1 MTGGRLVWV
10 SSGSLVDVRAR
21 SALCR
26 IAASTPGHV
35 VDDDNGKVTSAAF
48 ARVPSCLL
56 LTPGDVPLTFLTYHD
71 SKLRQAMSSDRPPA
85 PSPEGAEAAIAQAVG
100 FLARDIGLKSGTP
113 TETYFHDLLD
123 ALPAAIYTTDAL
135 GRITFY
141 NKAAAELWGTRPE
154 LGKSEWCGS
163 WRLYRTDGAAL
174 PHDQCPMAITLK
186 ENREVRGVEAIA
198 ERPDGTRVN
207 FIPYPTLLYDGSGGI
222 AGAINT
228 LVDTTRQRAEEYAQR
243 LASIIESTDDAV
255 ISKDLDGTIT
265 SWNRGAQAI
274 FGYTADDVVGKP
286 ITILIPAERLDEEP
300 TILARIR
307 SGERID
313 HYETVRRRKDGS
325 LIDISVTVSP
335 IKNAGGKV
343 IGASKIAR
351 DITVS
356 RRARLE
362 IAELREQLAHAA
374 RVSALGQLSS
384 ALAHEL
390 SQPLTATTANV
401 GAALM
406 QLKGEKP
413 DLEELRSILHDVR
426 KDEHRAVE
434 IITRMR
440 RLSERHVIEMQLL
453 RVEDVVQ
460 NVVSL
465 IHSEATLNNVIVCLL
480 MQPGLPPVLGDRV
493 HLSQV
498 LLNLIMNS
506 IQAVQSRPLD
516 ERRVVVE
523 ARADDAKDEVELAVR
538 DSGPGIPDS
547 MVDEVF
553 KPFFT
558 TKPEGMGMG
567 LALCRTIV
575 EAHGGRLWT
584 DRMSQQDGAIFR
596 FALKRA

>member
-1 MTGGRLVWV
+1 
-10 SSGSLVDVRAR
+10 
-21 SALCR
+21 
-26 IAASTPGHV
+26 
-35 VDDDNGKVTSAAF
+35 
-48 ARVPSCLL
+48 
-56 LTPGDVPLTFLTYHD
+56 
-71 SKLRQAMSSDRPPA
+71 MSSDRPLA

-100 FLARDIGLKSGTP
+100 YLARDIGLKSGTP
-113 TETYFHDLLD
+113 TETDFHDLLD

-141 NKAAAELWGTRPE
+141 NKAAAILWGTRPE

-186 ENREVRGVEAIA
+186 EKREVRGVEAIA

-207 FIPYPTLLYDGSGGI
+207 FIPYPTLVYDGSGGI

-228 LVDTTRQRAEEYAQR
+228 LVDTARQRAEEYAQR

-274 FGYTADDVVGKP
+274 LGYTAGEVVGRP
-286 ITILIPAERLDEEP
+286 ITILIPAERLDEEQ
-300 TILARIR
+300 IFLARIR

-313 HYETVRRRKDGS
+313 HYETVRRRKDES
-325 LIDISVTVSP
+325 LIDVSVTVSP

-362 IAELREQLAHAA
+362 IAELREQLAHAS
-374 RVSALGQLSS
+374 RIDALGQLSS

-401 GAALM
+401 RAA
-406 QLKGEKP
+406 QIQQKGDKP
-413 DLEELRSILHDVR
+413 DLDELRSILDDIR
-426 KDEHRAVE
+426 KDERRAVE
-434 IITRMR
+434 IVTRMR
-440 RLSERHVIEMQLL
+440 KLSERHAIEMHPIV
-453 RVEDVVQ
+453 VEDVVQ
-460 NVVSL
+460 NVASL
-465 IHSEATLNNVIVCLL
+465 VHSEAILKHVVLRLQI
-480 MQPGLPPVLGDRV
+480 QPGLPPVLGDRV
-493 HLSQV
+493 HISQV
-498 LLNLIMNS
+498 LLNLLMNS
-506 IQAVQSRPLD
+506 LHAVQSRPLD
-516 ERRVVVE
+516 ARRIVVE
-523 ARADDAKDEVELAVR
+523 ARADDAKGEVELAVR
-538 DSGPGIPDS
+538 DSGPGIPVS
-547 MVDEVF
+547 MVDEIF

-567 LALCRTIV
+567 LTICRTII
-575 EAHGGRLWT
+575 EAHAGRLWT
-584 DRMSQQDGAIFR
+584 ERTTQQDGAVFR
-596 FALKRA
+596 FTLKRA

>member
-1 MTGGRLVWV
+1 
-10 SSGSLVDVRAR
+10 
-21 SALCR
+21 
-26 IAASTPGHV
+26 
-35 VDDDNGKVTSAAF
+35 
-48 ARVPSCLL
+48 
-56 LTPGDVPLTFLTYHD
+56 
-71 SKLRQAMSSDRPPA
+71 MSSDRPPA
-85 PSPEGAEAAIAQAVG
+85 PSPEGAQAAIAQAVG

-113 TETYFHDLLD
+113 TETDFHDLLD

-141 NKAAAELWGTRPE
+141 NKAAAKLWGTRPE

-186 ENREVRGVEAIA
+186 EKREVRGVEAIA

-207 FIPYPTLLYDGSGGI
+207 FIPYPTLVYDGSGGI

-228 LVDTTRQRAEEYAQR
+228 LVDTARQRAEEYAQR

-265 SWNRGAQAI
+265 SWNRGAQTI
-274 FGYTADDVVGKP
+274 FGYTAGEVVGRP
-286 ITILIPAERLDEEP
+286 ITILIPAERLDEEQ
-300 TILARIR
+300 IFLARIR

-313 HYETVRRRKDGS
+313 QYETVRRCKDGS
-325 LIDISVTVSP
+325 LIDVSVTVSP
-335 IKNAGGKV
+335 IKNGGGKV

-362 IAELREQLAHAA
+362 IAELREQLARAA
-374 RVSALGQLSS
+374 RINALGQLSS

-406 QLKGEKP
+406 HLKGEKP
-413 DLEELRSILHDVR
+413 DLEELRSILNDIR

-440 RLSERHVIEMQLL
+440 QLSQRHVLEMQPLK
-453 RVEDVVQ
+453 VEDVVQ
-460 NVVSL
+460 NVVL
-465 IHSEATLNNVIVCLL
+465 LVHSETTLRNVAVSLL

-498 LLNLIMNS
+498 LLNLLMNS
-506 IQAVQSRPLD
+506 IHAVQSRPLD
-516 ERRVVVE
+516 ARRIVVE
-523 ARADDAKDEVELAVR
+523 ARGDDSKGEVELAVR

-547 MVDEVF
+547 IVDEIF

-558 TKPEGMGMG
+558 TKPEGMGVG
-567 LALCRTIV
+567 LALCRTII
-575 EAHGGRLWT
+575 EAHTGRLWT
-584 DRMSQQDGAIFR
+584 DRMTQQDGATFR
-596 FALKRA
+596 FTLKRA

>member
-1 MTGGRLVWV
+1 
-10 SSGSLVDVRAR
+10 
-21 SALCR
+21 
-26 IAASTPGHV
+26 
-35 VDDDNGKVTSAAF
+35 
-48 ARVPSCLL
+48 
-56 LTPGDVPLTFLTYHD
+56 
-71 SKLRQAMSSDRPPA
+71 MSSDRPPA
-85 PSPEGAEAAIAQAVG
+85 PSPESAEAAIAQAVG
-100 FLARDIGLKSGTP
+100 FLALDIGKKSGTP
-113 TETYFHDLLD
+113 IETYFHDLLD
-123 ALPAAIYTTDAL
+123 ALPAAIYTTNAL

-186 ENREVRGVEAIA
+186 EKREVRGVEAIA

-228 LVDTTRQRAEEYAQR
+228 LVDTARQRGEEYAQR
-243 LASIIESTDDAV
+243 LASIIVSTDDAV
-255 ISKDLDGTIT
+255 ISKDLDGAIT

-274 FGYTADDVVGKP
+274 FGYTAEEVVGKP

-335 IKNAGGKV
+335 IKNAAGKV

-356 RRARLE
+356 RRAQFE

-374 RVSALGQLSS
+374 RINALGQLSS

-406 QLKGEKP
+406 HLKREKP
-413 DLEELRSILHDVR
+413 DLEELRSILNDIR

-434 IITRMR
+434 IITRMHQ
-440 RLSERHVIEMQLL
+440 LSQRHVIEMQPL
-453 RVEDVVQ
+453 RVEDMVQ
-460 NVVSL
+460 DVVSL
-465 IHSEATLNNVIVCLL
+465 VQPEATLNNVAVCLL
-480 MQPGLPPVLGDRV
+480 IQPGLPPVLGDRV

-498 LLNLIMNS
+498 LLNLLMNG
-506 IQAVQSRPLD
+506 IHAVQSRALD
-516 ERRVVVE
+516 ARRIVVE
-523 ARADDAKDEVELAVR
+523 ARADDAKGEVELAVR
-538 DSGPGIPDS
+538 DSGPGIPVS
-547 MVDEVF
+547 MVDEIF

-558 TKPEGMGMG
+558 TKPEGMGVG
-567 LALCRTIV
+567 LALCRTII
-575 EAHGGRLWT
+575 EAHTGRLWT
-584 DRMSQQDGAIFR
+584 DRMTQQDGAIFR
-596 FALKRA
+596 FTLKRA